1 MFKNDERYW
10 NINLLNKWF
19 AISSVIFLVCTIW
32 IFVDDNDDEFKEYQR
47 EFRKMQ
53 IQVAQEKLEQQAEDV
68 KVEKEAYESALAAA
82 KVEFDSRSVELNNLQ
97 NQLSDLQDIHY
108 DQNMKFQSHKANVE
122 ALKYLVESDNAHSNH
137 GPSSRDEYYAA
148 LDKLDVLRLARE
160 DTEIEM
166 GMLETQIKEIKSIVK
181 EKQDALDKYTKQYT
195 LTSNKLGKLD
205 RSRMTMANKLGDI
218 VRDLP
223 ILDFLDPYY
232 KVNQIVV
239 ADVKYDVN
247 FAAVPVVDSDNRLLG
262 IVTVD
267 DVVDV
272 IREEATEDFFR
283 MAGAG
288 KDREILLKSSW
299 ENAKVR
305 LPWLFASW
313 VGGVVAA
320 SVIGAYEHMLESI
333 VALAAFIPVI
343 IGMGGNIG
351 TQSSTIIV
359 RGMATGRIE
368 VGSEL
373 LVLVKELK
381 VGLILGILYG
391 ILLGIF
397 ANLKFI
403 GTDPMLGLVVGLSIA
418 SSMLIAVTVGS
429 FTPLILRKLEIDP
442 AVATGPFVTTSI
454 DILGVLFYFVIAG
467 ILLNI

>member
-1 MFKNDERYW
+1 MRKELIKHEITLLKDTFGRLLRRSAETNLIKLIKKTHPADLAIIFRYFNDDEKMQVF
-10 NINLLNKWF
+10 NLMNSSNHTLEFLIELDDTIIENLLNKENVDRI
-19 AISSVIFLVCTIW
+19 AELIQNASTNDQSYILGTLSQSQAKSVIDLLKREEKEEIEELMGYPDDSAGAIMATGVFTLYQDTSCGDALKILQDQQDAEMVFYLYIT
-32 IFVDDNDDEFKEYQR
+32 DDNDSLVGVASLRALATTPSNALLKDIMARRVHSVRPETDQED
-47 EFRKMQ
+47 
-53 IQVAQEKLEQQAEDV
+53 VAQIVAQ
-68 KVEKEAYESALAAA
+68 Y
-82 KVEFDSRSVELNNLQ
+82 N
-97 NQLSDLQDIHY
+97 
-108 DQNMKFQSHKANVE
+108 
-122 ALKYLVESDNAHSNH
+122 YL
-137 GPSSRDEYYAA
+137 
-148 LDKLDVLRLARE
+148 
-160 DTEIEM
+160 
-166 GMLETQIKEIKSIVK
+166 
-181 EKQDALDKYTKQYT
+181 
-195 LTSNKLGKLD
+195 
-205 RSRMTMANKLGDI
+205 
-218 VRDLP
+218 
-223 ILDFLDPYY
+223 
-232 KVNQIVV
+232 
-239 ADVKYDVN
+239 
-247 FAAVPVVDSDNRLLG
+247 AVPVVDSDNRLLG

-267 DVVDV
+267 DIVDV

-320 SVIGAYEHMLESI
+320 SVIGTYEHMLESI
-333 VALAAFIPVI
+333 IALAAFIPVI

-373 LVLVKELK
+373 LVLIKELK
-381 VGLILGILYG
+381 VGLILGALYG

-442 AVATGPFVTTSI
+442 AVAAGPFVTTSI
-454 DILGVLFYFVIAG
+454 DILGVLLYFVIAG
-467 ILLNI
+467 ILLKI

>member
-1 MFKNDERYW
+1 MRKELIKHEITLLKDTFGRLLRRSAETNMIKLIKKTHPADLSIIFRYFNDDEKMQVF
-10 NINLLNKWF
+10 NLMNSSNHTLEFLIELDDTIIENLLNKENVDRI
-19 AISSVIFLVCTIW
+19 AELIQNASTNDQSYILGTLSQTQAKSVIDLLKREKKEEIEELMGYPDDSAGAIMATGVFTLYQDTSCGDALKILQDQQDAEMVFYLYIT
-32 IFVDDNDDEFKEYQR
+32 DDNDSLVGVASLRALATTPSNALLKDIMARRVHSVRPETDQED
-47 EFRKMQ
+47 
-53 IQVAQEKLEQQAEDV
+53 VAQIVSQ
-68 KVEKEAYESALAAA
+68 Y
-82 KVEFDSRSVELNNLQ
+82 N
-97 NQLSDLQDIHY
+97 
-108 DQNMKFQSHKANVE
+108 
-122 ALKYLVESDNAHSNH
+122 YL
-137 GPSSRDEYYAA
+137 
-148 LDKLDVLRLARE
+148 
-160 DTEIEM
+160 
-166 GMLETQIKEIKSIVK
+166 
-181 EKQDALDKYTKQYT
+181 
-195 LTSNKLGKLD
+195 
-205 RSRMTMANKLGDI
+205 
-218 VRDLP
+218 
-223 ILDFLDPYY
+223 
-232 KVNQIVV
+232 
-239 ADVKYDVN
+239 
-247 FAAVPVVDSDNRLLG
+247 AVPVVDSDNRLLG

-267 DVVDV
+267 DIVDV

-320 SVIGAYEHMLESI
+320 SVIGTYEHMLESTI
-333 VALAAFIPVI
+333 ALAAFIPVI

-373 LVLVKELK
+373 LVLIKELK
-381 VGLILGILYG
+381 VGLSLGALYG
-391 ILLGIF
+391 VLLGVF

-442 AVATGPFVTTSI
+442 AVAAGPFVTTSI
-454 DILGVLFYFVIAG
+454 DILGVLLYFVIAG
-467 ILLNI
+467 ILLKI